1 MAAPLVAAGVQPQPE
16 VVVLAVAVWLKAVPP
31 AHLPLKRPGAVGP
44 GPVLQEPCQ
53 WEDAAVPQRQGH
65 CLLPAL
71 VVAGAA
77 QAFPV
82 QEALRALAAW
92 ARQQWEMPPGP
103 VAAVALVSMA
113 WMGAPVLAAAAVGAA
128 APSQFGRSVQMRS
141 LMLPARVAR

>member
-1 MAAPLVAAGVQPQPE
+1 MAALLVAAGVQPQPE
-16 VVVLAVAVWLKAVPP
+16 VVVLAVAVGLEAVPP
-31 AHLPLKRPGAVGP
+31 AHLPLKRPGAV

-53 WEDAAVPQRQGH
+53 WEDAAVPQRQAR

-103 VAAVALVSMA
+103 VAAVALVPQA
-113 WMGAPVLAAAAVGAA
+113 LIGAPVLAAAAVGAA
-128 APSQFGRSVQMRS
+128 ALSQFGRSVQMRS